1 MSFNQFTNLDFNSLR
16 NQIKDYLRANSN
28 FTDFDFEGSNFS
40 ILIDTLA
47 YNSYIAAFNANMAVN
62 ETFIDSATL
71 RENAVSLARNIGYVP
86 RSKRASRAKINFSVS
101 TFSIDPDKTIRTIT
115 LKAGIVALG
124 GVQSGTFVFSI
135 PDDITVPVDEN
146 QNANFNNIE
155 IYEGS
160 FLTKSFIV
168 NTSSSNQKFIIP
180 NPNVD
185 STSVRVRVITNV
197 TEEYSQFTNIF
208 NVNSE
213 TRMYLL
219 QEVLD
224 EKYQI
229 IFGDDIL
236 GKRPETGATV
246 FVSYIVTNG
255 TSGNGARNFTF
266 SGILKDNNDNT
277 ITTGVSLLT
286 TIQPSENGDDI
297 ESLDSLKYLA
307 PRVYSS
313 QYRAVSANDYKG
325 LVPFIFPN
333 VESVNAYGGEDLP
346 TPQYGKV
353 FISVKPKNGTF
364 LSNATKQRLLNQLK
378 TYSIAGIKPELVD
391 LKYLYIELSS
401 NVYYNKSKVNDL
413 SSLRANVIN
422 TIVNY
427 SKSSDINVF
436 GGRFKYSKM
445 TSLIDNTSNAIT
457 SNITTV
463 KIRRNLSPI
472 LNKNATYEI
481 CFGNAFHIKRL
492 NFSDNRGYNIKTS
505 GFKIQNSSD
514 TLYIGDTP
522 MTNKEGVLFFFK
534 LVSNVPIVVFNNV
547 GMIDYSKGELMLNS
561 VVFTS
566 FEGTEI
572 QIEAIP
578 ESNDVIGLRELYL
591 QLNTTNLNVQ
601 MVEDTLASGYDLS
614 GESYTVSSSYVN
626 GSFVR

>member
-47 YNSYIAAFNANMAVN
+47 YNSYISSFNANMAVN

-86 RSKRASRAKINFSVS
+86 RSKRASRATISFSVS
-101 TFSIDPDKTIRTIT
+101 TFAIDPDKTIRTIT
-115 LKAGIVALG
+115 LKAGVVALG
-124 GVQSGTFVFSI
+124 AVQNGTFVFSI

-146 QNANFNNIE
+146 QNATFNNIE

-160 FLTKSFIV
+160 FLTKSFVV
-168 NTSSSNQKFIIP
+168 NTSSPNQKFIIP
-180 NPNVD
+180 NPSVD

-197 TEEYSQFTNIF
+197 TEDYMQFTNIF

-236 GKRPETGATV
+236 GKRPENGATV

-255 TSGNGARNFTF
+255 ISGNGARNFSF
-266 SGILKDNNDNT
+266 SGILKDNNDNP
-277 ITTGVSLLT
+277 ITSGISLIT
-286 TIQPSENGDDI
+286 TIQASENGDDI

-346 TPQYGKV
+346 TPEYGKV

-391 LKYLYIELSS
+391 LKYLYIELGS

-413 SSLRANVIN
+413 DALKSNVQN

-427 SKSSDINVF
+427 SKSSDLNVF
-436 GGRFKYSKM
+436 GGRFKYSKI

-472 LNKNATYEI
+472 LNKLATYEI
-481 CFGNAFHIKRL
+481 CFGNRFHIKRL
-492 NFSDNRGYNIKTS
+492 NMSDNRGYNIKSS
-505 GFKIQNSSD
+505 GFRIQNSPD
-514 TLYIGDTP
+514 TLYLGDTP
-522 MTNKEGVLFFFK
+522 MTDKEGILFFFK
-534 LVSNVPIVVFNNV
+534 LVNNTPVVTFNNV
-547 GMIDYSKGELMLNS
+547 GMIDYSKGEIMLSS

-566 FEGTEI
+566 FDGTEI
-572 QIEAIP
+572 QIEAVP

-591 QLNTTNLNVQ
+591 QLNTENLNIQ
-601 MVEDTLASGYDLS
+601 MVEDTLSSGYDLS